1 MPRVSKKDADAHDQ
15 LMDAA
20 SELADLI
27 SRSGIDI
34 GEQEMEDLAIFLAK
48 NGPAVREIL
57 KPAKRV
63 WPVPPPHT

>member
-1 MPRVSKKDADAHDQ
+1 MARVSKKDADAHDQ

-34 GEQEMEDLAIFLAK
+34 GEQEMEDLAIFLAR
-48 NGPAVREIL
+48 NGPTVKDIL
-57 KPAKRV
+57 KPVNRV
-63 WPVPPPHT
+63 WSVP